1 MAKRKYR
8 KYSNRWRK
16 EFNMIKGFIEKR
28 LRGELISDQLKC
40 KILGESDLQSCVFSH
55 LQKYFKDK
63 KLDGKWPIL
72 NEPTLDGVRPDFVIC
87 RRKATEYPPKIIIEL
102 KEKKT
107 FVDTK
112 TKSLLDKDTEKII
125 DLMIKNKNK
134 PNPQR
139 NKVHKNYL
147 ILAITTHEFAVA
159 CDAENNPETVE
170 EELNKSIASKLKRSK
185 LSKNKIK
192 PIVINAFYHKDGKE
206 MVDRLKKIKKLRA
219 ISVLK
224 VNPRA

>member
-1 MAKRKYR
+1 MAKKY
-8 KYSNRWRK
+8 KDQWRPELGK
-16 EFNMIKGFIEKR
+16 IERFIEKR
-28 LRGELISDQLKC
+28 LGKKLIDDQLDC
-40 KILGESDLQSCVFSH
+40 KILGEADLQSCVFSH
-55 LQKYFKDK
+55 LQKYFKDE

-87 RRKATEYPPKIIIEL
+87 LRKATEYPPKIIIEL

-192 PIVINAFYHKDGKE
+192 PIVINAFYREDGKKMLE
-206 MVDRLKKIKKLRA
+206 ILEEIKKLRA
-219 ISVLK
+219 VSIQK
-224 VNPRA
+224 VNLGA

>member
-1 MAKRKYR
+1 MAKKY
-8 KYSNRWRK
+8 KDRWRPELVK
-16 EFNMIKGFIEKR
+16 IERFIEKR
-28 LRGELISDQLKC
+28 LGKKLIDDQLDC
-40 KILGESDLQSCVFSH
+40 KILGEADLQSCVFSH

-63 KLDGKWPIL
+63 KLDDKWPIL

-107 FVDTK
+107 FVAKK
-112 TKSLLDKDTEKII
+112 TKSLLDKDAKKII

-139 NKVHKNYL
+139 NQIHKNYL
-147 ILAITTHEFAVA
+147 ILAITSDVFTVTCNAK
-159 CDAENNPETVE
+159 NNPDKIEAD
-170 EELNKSIASKLKRSK
+170 LNKDIISKLKKSK

-192 PIVINAFYHKDGKE
+192 PIVINAFYHEDGKD
-206 MVDRLKKIKKLRA
+206 MVERLEKIKKLRA

>member
-1 MAKRKYR
+1 MTKKY
-8 KYSNRWRK
+8 KDRWRK
-16 EFNMIKGFIEKR
+16 ELGKIERFIEKQLGEK
-28 LRGELISDQLKC
+28 LRDDQLDC
-40 KILGESDLQSCVFSH
+40 KILGEADLQSCVFSH

-63 KLDGKWPIL
+63 KLDDKWPIL

-107 FVDTK
+107 FVAKK
-112 TKSLLDKDTEKII
+112 TKSLLDKDAEKII

-139 NKVHKNYL
+139 NQIHKNYL
-147 ILAITTHEFAVA
+147 ILAITSDVFTVA
-159 CDAENNPETVE
+159 CNAENNPDKIEAD
-170 EELNKSIASKLKRSK
+170 LNKDITSKLKKSK

-192 PIVINAFYHKDGKE
+192 PIVINAFYHEDGKE
-206 MVDRLKKIKKLRA
+206 MVERLEKIKKLRA